1 MRGEI
6 RTRKSDGLF
15 RAMQRNVSVRQPK
28 QVVDLAAGVPGGT
41 VESEAGKA
49 ALMRTREQ
57 VVAGWLAVSERLR
70 AEGDSQLAGRVRSF
84 VARMAPV
91 RSEKEMVVN
100 VTRSAGRGG
109 KIEPIERTR

>member
-1 MRGEI
+1 M
-6 RTRKSDGLF
+6 GLF
-15 RAMQRNVSVRQPK
+15 RAMQRNASVRQPK
-28 QVVDLAAGVPGGT
+28 RVFDLAAGVPGGT

-70 AEGDSQLAGRVRSF
+70 AEGDSRLAGRVWSF

-91 RSEKEMVVN
+91 RSEKETVVK
-100 VTRSAGRGG
+100 VTRFAGRGG
-109 KIEPIERTR
+109 EIDPLERTR